1 MDTEDRYQN
10 ERDWMVKNT
19 IAARGV
25 RDPRVMSAIS
35 ELPRHLFIP
44 EGDRE
49 DAYADHPL
57 PVGCGQTI
65 SQPYIVAL
73 MTELLHLSGDEKVL
87 EVGTGSG
94 YQAALLGMLAKDV
107 HTIEQHAEL
116 SGRAKKVIKV
126 LKLGNIHFHTGDG
139 SLGLP
144 AEAPFDGIIV
154 TAGAPLIPQ
163 PLLDQLA
170 DGGRL
175 VIPVGSRFSQ
185 DLQLWWRDGKEFNSE
200 SICPVVFVPL
210 RGQHGW
216 DGEKPGDLT
225 REDYP

>member
-1 MDTEDRYQN
+1 METADRYRN
-10 ERDWMVKNT
+10 EREWMVKNT
-19 IAARGV
+19 IAARGIC
-25 RDPRVMSAIS
+25 DKRVLKAMV
-35 ELPRHLFIP
+35 ELPRHLFGMQ
-44 EGDRE
+44 ENCE

-57 PVGCGQTI
+57 PIGCGQTI

-94 YQAALLGMLAKDV
+94 YQAALLGMLAQEV

-116 SGRAKKVIKV
+116 SGRAKKVIKT
-126 LKLGNIHFHTGDG
+126 LQLENIHFHTGDG

-154 TAGAPLIPQ
+154 TAGAPLVPL

-200 SICPVVFVPL
+200 SICTVMFVPL
-210 RGQHGW
+210 CGKHGW
-216 DGEKPGDLT
+216 DGEKPGGLA
-225 REDYP
+225 REE

>member
-1 MDTEDRYQN
+1 MDNQDHYQN
-10 ERDWMVKNT
+10 ERKWMVEHT

-25 RDPRVMSAIS
+25 RDERVLRAID
-35 ELPRHLFIP
+35 ELPRHLFVP
-44 EGDRE
+44 QAEVE

-73 MTELLHLSGDEKVL
+73 MTELLHLSGNEKVL
-87 EVGTGSG
+87 EIGTGSG
-94 YQAALLGMLAKDV
+94 YQAALLSRLAREV
-107 HTIEQHAEL
+107 HTIEQHPEL
-116 SGRAKKVIKV
+116 SERAQKVIRG
-126 LKLGNIHFHTGDG
+126 LHINNIHFHSGDG

-144 AEAPFDGIIV
+144 GEAPFDGIIV

-170 DGGRL
+170 DSGRL

-185 DLQLWWRDGKEFNSE
+185 DLQLWWRDGKKFDSE

-216 DGEKPGDLT
+216 DGEKPGELR
-225 REDYP
+225 REE

>member
-1 MDTEDRYQN
+1 MDYQDLYRN
-10 ERDWMVKNT
+10 ERKWMVENT
-19 IAARGV
+19 IASRGV
-25 RDPRVMSAIS
+25 HDERVLHAIG
-35 ELPRHLFIP
+35 ELPRHLFVP
-44 EGDRE
+44 QADRK

-73 MTELLHLSGDEKVL
+73 MTELLHLSGNEKVL
-87 EVGTGSG
+87 EIGTGSG
-94 YQAALLGMLAKDV
+94 YQAALLGLLAREV
-107 HTIEQHAEL
+107 HTIEQHIEL
-116 SGRAKKVIKV
+116 SERAKKVISGLQIDNV
-126 LKLGNIHFHTGDG
+126 CFHTGDG

-144 AEAPFDGIIV
+144 NEAPFNGIIV
-154 TAGAPLIPQ
+154 TAGAPLLPQ

-185 DLQLWWRDGKEFNSE
+185 DLQLWWRDGKKVNSE

-216 DGEKPGDLT
+216 DGEKPGELR
-225 REDYP
+225 REG

>member
-1 MDTEDRYQN
+1 MENADRFRN
-10 ERDWMVKNT
+10 EREWMVKNT

-25 RDPRVMSAIS
+25 RDQRVLKAMV
-35 ELPRHLFIP
+35 ELPRHLFGMQ
-44 EGDRE
+44 ENCE
-49 DAYADHPL
+49 DAYADRPL
-57 PVGCGQTI
+57 PIGCGQTI

-94 YQAALLGMLAKDV
+94 YQAALLGLLVKEV

-116 SGRAKKVIKV
+116 SRNAQKVIRN
-126 LKLGNIHFHTGDG
+126 LDFDNIHFHIGDG

-144 AEAPFDGIIV
+144 AEAPFEGIMV
-154 TAGAPLIPQ
+154 TAGAPLVPK
-163 PLLDQLA
+163 PLLDQLS

-185 DLQLWWRDGKEFNSE
+185 DLQLWWRDGVEFNSE
-200 SICPVVFVPL
+200 SICGVMFVPL

-216 DGEKPGDLT
+216 DGEKPGALT

>member
-1 MDTEDRYQN
+1 MDTRDRYQN
-10 ERDWMVKNT
+10 EREWMVKNT

-25 RDPRVMSAIS
+25 CDKRVLKAMV

-44 EGDRE
+44 MGDRE
-49 DAYADHPL
+49 EAYADHPL

-94 YQAALLGMLAKDV
+94 YQAALLGMLVKEV
-107 HTIEQHAEL
+107 HTIEQHSEL
-116 SGRAKKVIKV
+116 SGRAKKVIKT
-126 LKLGNIHFHTGDG
+126 LQLENIHFHTGDG

-144 AEAPFDGIIV
+144 AEAPFNGILI
-154 TAGAPLIPQ
+154 TAGAPLVPQ

-200 SICPVVFVPL
+200 SICGVMFVPL
-210 RGQHGW
+210 RGKHGW
-216 DGEKPGDLT
+216 DGEKPGELT
-225 REDYP
+225 REE

>member
-1 MDTEDRYQN
+1 
-10 ERDWMVKNT
+10 MVENT
-19 IAARGV
+19 IASRGV
-25 RDPRVMSAIS
+25 RDGRVLRAIG
-35 ELPRHLFIP
+35 ELPRHLFVP
-44 EGDRE
+44 REDSE
-49 DAYADHPL
+49 DAYADRPL

-73 MTELLHLSGDEKVL
+73 MTELLHLSGSEKVL

-94 YQAALLGMLAKDV
+94 YQAALLGMLAREV
-107 HTIEQHAEL
+107 HTIEQHAGL
-116 SGRAKKVIKV
+116 SERAKKVIRG
-126 LKLGNIHFHTGDG
+126 LGIKNIHFHTGDG

-144 AEAPFDGIIV
+144 GEAPFDGIIV

-185 DLQLWWRDGKEFNSE
+185 DLQLWWRDGKKFDSE

-216 DGEKPGDLT
+216 DGEKPGELK
-225 REDYP
+225 REE

>member
-1 MDTEDRYQN
+1 METEDRYQN

-25 RDPRVMSAIS
+25 RDPRVLSAIS
-35 ELPRHLFIP
+35 KLPRHLFIS

-73 MTELLHLSGDEKVL
+73 MTELLHLFGDEKVL

-116 SGRAKKVIKV
+116 SGRAKKVIKT

-185 DLQLWWRDGKEFNSE
+185 DLQLWWRDGKEFESE

-216 DGEKPGDLT
+216 DGEKPGELT
-225 REDYP
+225 REV

>member
-1 MDTEDRYQN
+1 VENADRYRN
-10 ERDWMVKNT
+10 EREWMVKNT

-25 RDPRVMSAIS
+25 RDKRLLDAMV
-35 ELPRHLFIP
+35 ELPRHLFGMQ
-44 EGDRE
+44 ENCSE
-49 DAYADHPL
+49 AYADHPL
-57 PVGCGQTI
+57 PIGCGQTI

-94 YQAALLGMLAKDV
+94 YQAALLSMLAKEV
-107 HTIEQHAEL
+107 HTIELHVEL
-116 SGRAKKVIKV
+116 SENARKVING
-126 LKLGNIHFHTGDG
+126 LHMENIHFHTGDG

-144 AEAPFDGIIV
+144 SEAPFKGIIV
-154 TAGAPLIPQ
+154 TAGSPLVPQ

-185 DLQLWWRDGKEFNSE
+185 DLQLWWRDGKEFDSE

-210 RGQHGW
+210 RGEHGW
-216 DGEKPGDLT
+216 DGEKPGGLT
-225 REDYP
+225 REE

>member
-1 MDTEDRYQN
+1 MDAQDRYRN
-10 ERDWMVKNT
+10 ERKWMVENT

-25 RDPRVMSAIS
+25 RDERVLSAIA
-35 ELPRHLFIP
+35 ELPRHLFVQH
-44 EGDRE
+44 EDRE

-87 EVGTGSG
+87 EIGTGSG
-94 YQAALLGMLAKDV
+94 YQAALLGMLAREV

-116 SGRAKKVIKV
+116 SEHAQKVI
-126 LKLGNIHFHTGDG
+126 LSLGIKNIHFHTGDG
-139 SLGLP
+139 SLGLSTQ
-144 AEAPFDGIIV
+144 APFDGIIV

-163 PLLDQLA
+163 PLLDQLT

-185 DLQLWWRDGKEFNSE
+185 DLQLWWRDGKKYDSE

-210 RGQHGW
+210 RGRHGW
-216 DGEKPGDLT
+216 DGEKPGELT
-225 REDYP
+225 REG

>member
-1 MDTEDRYQN
+1 MDNQNRYQN
-10 ERDWMVKNT
+10 ERDWMVTHT

-25 RDPRVMSAIS
+25 RDERLLQVLR
-35 ELPRHLFIP
+35 ELPRHLFVP

-49 DAYADHPL
+49 EAYADHPL
-57 PVGCGQTI
+57 QVGCGQTI

-94 YQAALLGMLAKDV
+94 YQAALLGMLAQEV
-107 HTIEQHAEL
+107 HTIEQHNEL
-116 SGRAKKVIKV
+116 SRRAENVIRD
-126 LKLGNIHFHTGDG
+126 LKLENIHFHTGDG

-144 AEAPFDGIIV
+144 EEAPFNSIIV
-154 TAGAPLIPQ
+154 TAGAPLTPP
-163 PLLDQLA
+163 PLLDQLR

-175 VIPVGSRFSQ
+175 VIPVGSHFSQ
-185 DLQLWWRDGKEFNSE
+185 DLQLWWRDGDEFNSE

-210 RGQHGW
+210 RGKHGW

-225 REDYP
+225 REY